1 MVNKQLHWY
10 LLNLIVKKVT
20 IAHPH
25 QLFKLERDF
34 TQDTSL
40 ALRTKFRF
48 YVSQILSC
56 KQKEIVHLQFFP
68 FGAL

>member
-25 QLFKLERDF
+25 QLFI
-34 TQDTSL
+34 QSL
-40 ALRTKFRF
+40 A
-48 YVSQILSC
+48 S
-56 KQKEIVHLQFFP
+56 
-68 FGAL
+68 